1 MTITLGRFDNELA
14 DQDSLTNSP
23 KNRPQCQWRINT
35 DMNNNIKILIIED
48 NPADIALIE
57 AYLKDGGLKH
67 QLFRAASLADGLG
80 QLGEHEPDIVLLDLQ
95 LKDVEGFRTVQKF
108 REQAPDLPV
117 VVLTG
122 FKNEIIGIQSVRA
135 GAQDFLVKGD
145 FDARGLVRTIRY
157 SLQRFETQS
166 KLKQKAEQLSS
177 SERRSRLTHH
187 IARFGRWEMDIVTYS
202 MKWDDE
208 IFKFFGFPPNSFSP
222 SLSEYLKYVHVEDRP
237 EVERFFEEAVND
249 GQLHSLTHRIVLES
263 TIVKQFQVN
272 AKINYDEKANRL
284 LLLGSVQDITDQQQP
299 LPTAAPSDMAPY
311 PEATP
316 QQSKS
321 MLSLFAF
328 NLRTPAASLANF
340 LYLMQETP
348 LTDQQ
353 KQYVRGMQDAL
364 EDFNF
369 NLNNWTSTTGEIEYK
384 ATPIDYQAFL
394 HATEQKVASR
404 VQNSQAHLQSTYS
417 QKLPRTVVADQSK
430 LDQIIT
436 NLGELGANFSIA
448 NTALQLSF
456 GAKGKRKA
464 GLTLLLRL
472 QFHSDTF
479 DVEEANRILQDRAPF
494 KNQLVSSVLYLPL
507 PILLRLTHFLGGKA
521 ELSRLSNRK
530 YSMQVEIPVQSAS
543 QSVLTKKDTPDRP
556 LHILLVEDHDLHRLA
571 TQRMLTQWTK
581 GITVNT
587 AKDGKEA
594 VKKAASTHYDII
606 LMDLQMPLLNGV
618 EATIKIRKNSDTPI
632 IALTA
637 NDSKQEHEHCR
648 MVGMNDYLAKPIAPE
663 QLFAA
668 IMRLLPQTYS
678 DTLS

>member
-1 MTITLGRFDNELA
+1 
-14 DQDSLTNSP
+14 
-23 KNRPQCQWRINT
+23 
-35 DMNNNIKILIIED
+35 MNNNTKILIIED

-95 LKDVEGFRTVQKF
+95 LNDVEGFRTVQKF

-166 KLKQKAEQLSS
+166 KLKQKAEQLSN

-187 IARFGRWEMDIVTYS
+187 IARFGRWEMDIVTYA

-237 EVERFFEEAVND
+237 KVERFFEEAVND
-249 GQLHSLTHRIVLES
+249 GQLHSLAHRIVLES
-263 TIVKQFQVN
+263 TIVKRFQVN

-299 LPTAAPSDMAPY
+299 APLQPAAAPSDMAPN

-321 MLSLFAF
+321 MLSLFVF

-353 KQYVRGMQDAL
+353 KQYVQGMHDAL

-369 NLNNWTSTTGEIEYK
+369 NLNNWTSTTEEIEYQ

-394 HATEQKVASR
+394 NAMEQKVASR
-404 VQNSQAHLQSTYS
+404 VRNSHAQLQSTYS
-417 QKLPRTVVADQSK
+417 QKLPRTVLADQSK

-448 NTALQLSF
+448 NTALRLSF
-456 GAKGKRKA
+456 GAKGKREE

-472 QFHSDTF
+472 QFQSDTF
-479 DVEEANRILQDRAPF
+479 DVEEANRILQDRTPF
-494 KNQLVSSVLYLPL
+494 RNQLVSSALYLPL
-507 PILLRLTHFLGGKA
+507 PILLRLTHFLEGKT
-521 ELSRLSNRK
+521 ELSKLSSQK

-543 QSVLTKKDTPDRP
+543 QSVVTRKDTPDQP

-571 TQRMLTQWTK
+571 TQRMLTQWTE

-587 AKDGKEA
+587 AKDGGEA
-594 VKKAASTHYDII
+594 VKKAASAHYDII
-606 LMDLQMPLLNGV
+606 LMDLQMPLLNGI
-618 EATIKIRKNSDTPI
+618 EATIKIRKNSDAPI

-637 NDSKQEHEHCR
+637 NESKQEHEHCR
-648 MVGMNDYLAKPIAPE
+648 MVGMNDYLVKPVAPE

-668 IMRLLPQTYS
+668 IMRQLPQTYS
-678 DTLS
+678 A